1 MCNKEVY
8 AMGLLS
14 EINQLS
20 KAGSRDQLNA
30 LLHTGS
36 DSACAPSLHTK
47 RITISQARHNAELSL
62 AALFSSVKSI

>member
-1 MCNKEVY
+1 
-8 AMGLLS
+8 MGLLS

-36 DSACAPSLHTK
+36 DSACTPSLYTT
-47 RITISQARHNAELSL
+47 RLAISQARHNAELSL
-62 AALFSSVKSI
+62 AAHASSAQNI